1 VKKILS
7 VFVFIALVIALA
19 ACGGGNGAAGGS
31 APAKEGNGGSTNT
44 QGSASDAKTPEKKSG
59 GTFVGISMPTKSS
72 ERWVH
77 DGENMV
83 KEFQKLGYKT
93 DLQYGEDVVENQ
105 VSQIENMITKGVNV
119 LVIAPIDGESLTDV
133 LKKAHDANIQVIAYD
148 RLIRKSDFVSYYA
161 TFDNFK
167 VGVLQASYIEQKLGL
182 KDGKGPFNIELFA
195 GSPDDNNAHFF
206 FDGAMSVLK
215 PYIDSGKLVVK
226 SKQTAFEQVATLR
239 WDGATAQARMDNLLS
254 KNYASDKVDA
264 VLSPYDGISI
274 GIISSLK
281 GVGYGSAGKPMP
293 VITGQDAELASVKS
307 IIAGEQTQTVFKD
320 TRELAKKAVQMADS
334 LLKGGNV
341 EVNDTKSYNNGVK
354 VIPAYL
360 LEPVSV
366 DKSNY
371 EKVLVESGYYT
382 KDQLSK

>member
-1 VKKILS
+1 MKKAVTML
-7 VFVFIALVIALA
+7 LALA
-19 ACGGGNGAAGGS
+19 FAVGVTACGGGATKNEAQGGAATEN
-31 APAKEGNGGSTNT
+31 KTE
-44 QGSASDAKTPEKKSG
+44 AKTETKSDGKK
-59 GTFVGISMPTKSS
+59 VGISMPTKSS
-72 ERWVH
+72 ERWVS
-77 DGENMV
+77 DGSNMV
-83 KEFQKLGYKT
+83 KEFEKLGYKT
-93 DLQYGEDVVENQ
+93 DLQYAEDVIENQ
-105 VSQIENMITKGVNV
+105 VSQIENMITKGANV

-133 LKKAHDANIQVIAYD
+133 LKKAAAAKIPVIAYD
-148 RLIRKSDFVSYYA
+148 RLIKKTENVSYYA

-167 VGVLQASYIEQKLGL
+167 VGVLQASYIEKALGL

-195 GSPDDNNAHFF
+195 GSPDDNNAYFF

-215 PYIDSGKLVVK
+215 PYIDSGKLVVR
-226 SKQTAFEQVATLR
+226 SKQTKMEQVATLR

-254 KNYASDKVDA
+254 ANYAKDKVDA

-274 GIISSLK
+274 GILSSLK
-281 GVGYGSAGKPMP
+281 GVGYGKDPSKPLP

-334 LLKGGNV
+334 VLKGQKA
-341 EVNDTKSYNNGVK
+341 EVNDEKTYNNGVK
-354 VIPAYL
+354 VVPSYL

-371 EKVLVESGYYT
+371 EQVLVGSGYY
-382 KDQLSK
+382 KKEQLGK